1 VRTVYLTV
9 AGRIRREVGELDGV
23 VTRIESIWEQRS
35 EIPEIGSNDYLIDA
49 IALNLHGF
57 YAGIE
62 RCK

>member
-1 VRTVYLTV
+1 LS
-9 AGRIRREVGELDGV
+9 GDGAL
-23 VTRIESIWEQRS
+23 RS
-35 EIPEIGSNDYLIDA
+35 EIPEIDSNDYLNDYLIDA